1 MARVVVL
8 HNADFDAGGPA
19 DEASVADAAGA
30 VAAALVARGH
40 AASRVAVRGADA
52 AGVLARLAAEP
63 PDLVFNLCESLAGDV
78 RHEPTLAGMLE
89 LYGLRYTGNDALA
102 LVSCLDKLRCKQIL
116 IGSGVPTP
124 PYRALRD
131 VVDIADPALDALDY
145 PWFVKPARAD
155 ASVGITERNVVA
167 DAAALRA
174 RASEL
179 LAELH
184 QPVVAE
190 RYVDGRE
197 VNIGYVTGLTLI
209 IHEIDFAAMPAN
221 RPHIVSYAAKW
232 DEHHVD
238 YAGTTSVPLRDA
250 SPASIERLEHVAHA
264 AYRALGLRDYGRVDL
279 RVDAAGQPWV
289 IDVNPNCDV
298 SPDAGLA
305 RAARGGGLEYA
316 DLIEAIVDAALARDA

>member
-1 MARVVVL
+1 VARVVVL
-8 HNADFDAGGPA
+8 HNADFAPGGAA
-19 DEASVADAAGA
+19 DESSVADAARA
-30 VAAALVARGH
+30 VEAALVARGH
-40 AASRVAVRGADA
+40 ATTLASVRGVDA
-52 AGVLARLAAEP
+52 AGVLARIAADR
-63 PDLVFNLCESLAGDV
+63 PDLVFNLCESLAGDA
-78 RHEPTLAGMLE
+78 RHEPTLAGL
-89 LYGLRYTGNDALA
+89 LDLHGLRYTGNDALA
-102 LVSCLDKLRCKQIL
+102 LASCLDKLRCKQIL

-174 RASEL
+174 RAHEL
-179 LAELH
+179 VAELH

-197 VNIGYVTGLTLI
+197 VNIGYVTGLTLV
-209 IHEIDFAAMPAN
+209 IHEIDFARMPAG

-232 DEHHVD
+232 QDGHVD
-238 YAGTTSVPLRDA
+238 YVGTESVPLRDVA
-250 SPASIERLEHVAHA
+250 PATIARLEAVAFA

-279 RVDAAGQPWV
+279 RVDAGGQPWV

-305 RAARGGGLEYA
+305 RAARAGGLAYA
-316 DLIEAIVDAALARDA
+316 DLIEAIVEAALARGA